1 MNAENKKNAI
11 LTDEELANVSGG
23 GSASSDLRERGKKSH
38 TIPKPPTDAHISSTA
53 ATTAKKLETPWQ

>member
-1 MNAENKKNAI
+1 MNAENKNNAI
-11 LTDEELANVSGG
+11 LTDEELANVSG